1 MLDILLVTLFSLT
14 FVASANRPHT
24 RPEFDLTSLS
34 AVRKQGAAAGR
45 PTSLPTPFPTPTID
59 PASYLPRLESGPT
72 IAVSLNRST
81 ITDGASSGKSMGV
94 INDSTQKLA
103 LARQRAVDSQDLG
116 VLINAANEE
125 LTRLG
130 GGRISIG
137 GGGSIK
143 SQVTLKHHT
152 VFDNS
157 TYACD
162 VKGLTDYG
170 CFLVGDNVLVQGT
183 WKAPPALLDYF
194 KNGNGRNPNDSY
206 LQAVQRL
213 TPGQLAGTGTTIL
226 EPTYS
231 NGPSPSII
239 VFQAF
244 GDSCCSHMEKSQNI
258 AVIGF
263 HIKGRQ
269 QGYDGGV
276 RSTIQFG
283 NCSHCTAQ
291 NNYLEDTGSIGISF
305 GGVALQKNNFSND
318 GLAWHNVTS
327 GVAAANIAAVNSEN
341 VFVVENYAFR
351 LGHHEPRFGGGVCGF
366 DLETN
371 SPADHSKNI
380 LVFNNLY
387 DYENSIP
394 SAGNAV
400 CLQDPYNG
408 VNHGL
413 VAAANNIMIGGREDR
428 VNRYMSNG
436 IFLNGL
442 KGCKI
447 INNYVF
453 RTGQNALQAYSL
465 QDCLI
470 QDNDFESTG
479 GGGNPTVFIQGAAN
493 TTFRRNH
500 YRERPGLGISTQ
512 AGFLEKCGRANIYD
526 KNLTNGSDVPN
537 VQRQPCN

>member
-1 MLDILLVTLFSLT
+1 M
-14 FVASANRPHT
+14 
-24 RPEFDLTSLS
+24 
-34 AVRKQGAAAGR
+34 
-45 PTSLPTPFPTPTID
+45 
-59 PASYLPRLESGPT
+59 
-72 IAVSLNRST
+72 
-81 ITDGASSGKSMGV
+81 ITDGARSGKPMGA

-103 LARQRAVDSQDLG
+103 LARQQAVGTQDLG
-116 VLINAANEE
+116 ALINAANEE
-125 LTRLG
+125 LTKLG
-130 GGRISIG
+130 GGRISIE

-152 VFDNS
+152 VFDSS

-162 VKGLTDYG
+162 IKGLTDYG

-183 WKAPPALLDYF
+183 WKVPQALLDYF
-194 KNGNGRNPNDSY
+194 KNGNGRNPKDSY

-213 TPGQLAGTGTTIL
+213 TPAQLTGTGTTIL
-226 EPTYS
+226 EPTYN
-231 NGPSPSII
+231 NGSTPSII
-239 VFQAF
+239 VFQAL
-244 GDSCCSHMEKSQNI
+244 GDSCCSHMEKSINI
-258 AVIGF
+258 AVVGF

-269 QGYDGGV
+269 QVYDGGV
-276 RSTIQFG
+276 RSTIQMG
-283 NCSHCTAQ
+283 NCTHCTAQ
-291 NNYLEDTGSIGISF
+291 DNYLEDTGSIGISF
-305 GGVALQKNNFSND
+305 GGVALEKNNFSNN

-341 VFVVENYAFR
+341 VHVMENYAFR

-380 LVFNNLY
+380 FVFNNLY

-394 SAGNAV
+394 SAGNGL

-408 VNHGL
+408 LNHGL
-413 VAAANNIMIGGREDR
+413 VVVANNIMIGGREDR
-428 VNRYMSNG
+428 LYRYMSNG

-447 INNYVF
+447 VNNYVF
-453 RTGQNALQAYSL
+453 RTGQNAIQAYNL
-465 QDCLI
+465 QGCLI
-470 QDNDFESTG
+470 QDNDFDSTG
-479 GGGNPTVFIQGAAN
+479 GGGNATVFTQGVAN

-537 VQRQPCN
+537 LERQPCN